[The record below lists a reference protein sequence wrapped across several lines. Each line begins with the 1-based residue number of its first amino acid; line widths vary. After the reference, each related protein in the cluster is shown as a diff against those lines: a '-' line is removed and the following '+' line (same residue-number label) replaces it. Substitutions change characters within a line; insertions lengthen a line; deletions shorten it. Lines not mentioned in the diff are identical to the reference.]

1 MRLIDLVP
9 EEEYNGASQ
18 GNEGIYLIESLGW
31 QTEMERQLT
40 ENIQANERFVKREY
54 PDEKFISDNIEFQSK
69 NRFTKGLI
77 IPENVKVAESRVP
90 ISAEQRRTLFKEL
103 RQAGVLARLGYSVCL
118 TPERTRYK
126 QKVTDA
132 LVNGVPFEFR
142 NIENKVRKIE
152 TRFGEAKE
160 KGNDVNVFLNI
171 DANINIHEARR
182 RIGLVLGRHPE
193 YTGKIIV
200 SIGRKNLYFW
210 DTSGFR

>member
-1 MRLIDLVP
+1 M
-9 EEEYNGASQ
+9 ESQ
-18 GNEGIYLIESLGW
+18 NRQSEA
-31 QTEMERQLT
+31 ERQLA

-54 PDEKFISDNIEFQSK
+54 PNEKFISDNIEFQSK
-69 NRFTKGLI
+69 NRFAKGLI
-77 IPENVKVAESRVP
+77 IPENVKIAESRVP
-90 ISAEQRRTLFKEL
+90 ISTEQRKTLNKEL
-103 RQAGVLARLGYSVCL
+103 RQAGILTRLWNSVYL

-132 LVNGVPFEFR
+132 IVNGVPFEFR
-142 NIENKVRKIE
+142 NVENKVRKIE

-160 KGNDVNVFLNI
+160 KGNGVNVFLNI
-171 DANINIHEARR
+171 DTNINIHEARR

-200 SIGRKNLYFW
+200 SIGGKNPYFW

>member
-1 MRLIDLVP
+1 MEP
-9 EEEYNGASQ
+9 QKQQSEA
-18 GNEGIYLIESLGW
+18 
-31 QTEMERQLT
+31 ERQLA
-40 ENIQANERFVKREY
+40 ENIQANERFAKREY
-54 PDEKFISDNIEFQSK
+54 PNEKFISNNAEFQSK

-90 ISAEQRRTLFKEL
+90 ISAEQRRTLYKEL
-103 RQAGVLARLGYSVCL
+103 RQADVLARLGNSVYL

-142 NIENKVRKIE
+142 NVENKVRKIE
-152 TRFGEAKE
+152 TRFREAKE
-160 KGNDVNVFLNI
+160 KGNSVNVFLNI
-171 DANINIHEARR
+171 NANISIHEARR
-182 RIGLVLGRHPE
+182 RVGLVLYRHPE

-200 SIGRKNLYFW
+200 SIGGKNPYFW